1 MTAYLVKIV
10 FYTAG
15 VIGML
20 LIGFVVAKACLYNG
34 ATFNKRKGNLEI
46 EESLPI
52 SPRKTLHIVR
62 AFGEKF
68 LVASDQNSTTML
80 AKLNANGDITETQA
94 EFSEY
99 LEEKPNKTK
108 TSKKNNSVIQS
119 MLEKLNN

>member
-1 MTAYLVKIV
+1 VTAYLVKIV

>member
-1 MTAYLVKIV
+1 MTAYLVKII

-46 EESLPI
+46 EESLAI
-52 SPRKTLHIVR
+52 SPRKTLHIIR

-68 LVASDQNSTTML
+68 LVASDQNSTTLL
-80 AKLNANGDITETQA
+80 AKLNANGEITEAQT

-99 LEEKPNKTK
+99 LEEKPLKTK
-108 TSKKNNSVIQS
+108 HSHKNNSVIQS
-119 MLEKLNN
+119 MLKKLNN

>member
-1 MTAYLVKIV
+1 
-10 FYTAG
+10 
-15 VIGML
+15 ML

-68 LVASDQNSTTML
+68 LIASDQNSTTML
-80 AKLNANGDITETQA
+80 AKLNANGDIAETQA

>member
-1 MTAYLVKIV
+1 MTAYLVKII

-68 LVASDQNSTTML
+68 LVASDQNSTTLL
-80 AKLNANGDITETQA
+80 AKLNADGDITETKA

>member
-1 MTAYLVKIV
+1 MTAYLVKII

-68 LVASDQNSTTML
+68 LIASDQNSTTML
-80 AKLNANGDITETQA
+80 AKLNANGDIAETQA

>member
-1 MTAYLVKIV
+1 MTAYLVKII

-119 MLEKLNN
+119 MLEKLNI